1 MLVSAATPRE
11 LAEWFHREDHGQ
23 RVLCLVLAPSAR
35 DQAKLVTTIEEV
47 CLVDSTIGED
57 IALLLADPRADYRL
71 GFHEEHWK
79 LATLPARSFTPVS
92 PHQKPVL
99 RLRFASGLTKGSK
112 QAQRRRAIF
121 AQDLALHSARFVPDL
136 LVHFKISPSELPC
149 LFLLVRGIASPAIVS
164 LGKDWS
170 TDSLL
175 TLLNQIRATADS
187 VPDFNHELARLAG
200 DIPAALPR
208 AEDLVRRLER
218 LTSHLAAK
226 LEPIL
231 VRHGATEADRI
242 QMAELIANGLD
253 SADAF
258 ETTLG
263 KLSFA
268 HEEAFLRDRRMVA
281 VRALLNRVLSTRA
294 SLRNLDS
301 TYGVAIPSLL
311 DRATRIT
318 ESRERLLRL
327 LQELRPA
334 RLSETSTILPDR
346 ATRVQR
352 WLEQINLFGD
362 LSEKSAALIG
372 ILRRLSGL

>member
-1 MLVSAATPRE
+1 MLVSAATPQE

-35 DQAKLVTTIEEV
+35 DQAKLAKTVEEV

-57 IALLLADPRADYRL
+57 IALLLADPRTDYRL

-79 LATLPARSFTPVS
+79 LATLPARSFTPVA
-92 PHQKPVL
+92 PHGKPVL
-99 RLRFASGLTKGSK
+99 PLRFATGLTKGSK

-121 AQDLALHSARFVPDL
+121 AQDLALNSARFVPDL
-136 LVHFKISPSELPC
+136 LAHFRISPSELPC
-149 LFLLVRGIASPAIVS
+149 MFLLVRSIASPAIVP
-164 LGKDWS
+164 LGKGWS
-170 TDSLL
+170 VDSLMS
-175 TLLNQIRATADS
+175 LLNQIRAIVDS
-187 VPDFNHELARLAG
+187 VPDYSHELTRLAG
-200 DIPAALPR
+200 DVEAALPR

-231 VRHGATEADRI
+231 ARHGATEVDRFQI
-242 QMAELIANGLD
+242 AELFATGLD
-253 SADAF
+253 SAAAF

-263 KLSFA
+263 KLSISNNDG
-268 HEEAFLRDRRMVA
+268 FLRDKRMVA
-281 VRALLNRVLSTRA
+281 VRASLNRVLSTRA
-294 SLRNLDS
+294 SLQELDS
-301 TYGVAIPSLL
+301 MYGVAIPSLL
-311 DRATRIT
+311 DRATRIN
-318 ESRERLLRL
+318 ESRERLKRL
-327 LQELRPA
+327 LLELRPA
-334 RLSETSTILPDR
+334 RLSETLTILPDR

-362 LSEKSAALIG
+362 LSEKSATLVG